1 MEQKRSM
8 GRPRKAPEER
18 RDERLPHPRV
28 TTEERAFIEAQAVAV
43 GLDVS
48 EYIRRRAL
56 QHRIPPARAVA
67 DDRLLLEINRIGVN
81 LNQIS
86 KAAHLGKTLEG
97 KLAAALDELHAAM
110 MHLADTK
117 HIGAASRSFNDAR

>member
-1 MEQKRSM
+1 MA
-8 GRPRKAPEER
+8 RPRKAAEER
-18 RDERLPHPRV
+18 RDERLPHTRV
-28 TTEERAFIEAQAVAV
+28 TTDERAFVEAQAAAV

-86 KAAHLGKTLEG
+86 HAAHLGKTLEG
-97 KLAAALDELHAAM
+97 KLAATLDEVRAA
-110 MHLADTK
+110 LARVSPD
-117 HIGAASRSFNDAR
+117 GP